1 MQPWQERS
9 ESLRQ
14 SVSSAKKKKKYR
26 NSSTQ
31 KISAGQEALCTSSI
45 EQSMNSTSLLR

>member
-14 SVSSAKKKKKYR
+14 SVPSAQKKK
-26 NSSTQ
+26 NIEIQ
-31 KISAGQEALCTSSI
+31 ALNNLSWSRG
-45 EQSMNSTSLLR
+45 SLHVIN

>member
-14 SVSSAKKKKKYR
+14 SVPSTKKK
-26 NSSTQ
+26 NIEIQ
-31 KISAGQEALCTSSI
+31 ALKNLSWSRG
-45 EQSMNSTSLLR
+45 SLHVIN